1 MCIHITEAP
10 RDALQGL
17 TTFVP
22 TVVKAAYLRKLLAVG
37 FAQLDCV
44 SFVSPTVIPQLRD
57 SSAVLAAVSAAVGQ
71 NKLLA
76 IVANVRGAKAACEED
91 ILHSLGYPLS
101 LSETFQQKN
110 TRCNI
115 STALKE
121 LQEIQYYCQTAKQLL
136 VFLSM
141 GFGNPYGD
149 KYNESVLLRMV
160 DHVQAIGLKRLSIAD
175 TVGLASPKHIERTL
189 GLLLR
194 RMPEVAISVHLHT
207 TPNEACDK
215 VAAAY
220 QAGCKCFDTALHG
233 YGGCPMAS
241 EKLIGNLATQTLITY
256 METQNESIDIDKV
269 ALKVAS
275 AHAKQLFAT
284 YANH

>member
-1 MCIHITEAP
+1 MPIQITEAP

-22 TVVKAAYLRKLLAVG
+22 TARKVAYLRKLLAVG

-57 SSAVLAAVSAAVGQ
+57 SAAVLAAVSDEVGQ

-76 IVANVRGAKAACEED
+76 IVANVRGAKAACEEN

-115 STALKE
+115 KTALKE
-121 LQEIQYYCQTAKQLL
+121 LQEIQYCCQTTKQLL

-149 KYNESVLLRMV
+149 TYNESVLLRMA
-160 DHVQAIGLKRLSIAD
+160 DHVQTMGVKQLSVAD

-189 GLLLR
+189 SLLLR
-194 RMPEVAISVHLHT
+194 HMPDMDISVHLHT
-207 TPNEACDK
+207 TPNEARDK

-220 QAGCKCFDTALHG
+220 QAGCKYFDAALHG

-241 EKLIGNLATQTLITY
+241 EKLIGNLSTQTLITY
-256 METQNESIDIDKV
+256 LDTQNESIDIDKV
-269 ALKVAS
+269 ALKEAS
-275 AHAKQLFAT
+275 AHAKQLFAA